1 MELVV
6 RYKEAEHWLW
16 SETFPPLSNEPWA
29 THSLHHYS
37 GHSLPCAWE
46 VWEEFQWFLPF
57 KMMILNA
64 AVFFMQC
71 VCAQVAQCHPC
82 WPRVP
87 RPVQGSHTAW
97 EENVL
102 VLETV
107 FKWKLYFLLLLI
119 YYYYYHMNNES
130 ALVPFLDLLISA
142 IFVTVHDLRTSQS
155 NVLSYPYN
163 VVF

>member
-16 SETFPPLSNEPWA
+16 SETFLPLSNEPWA

-64 AVFFMQC
+64 VVFFMQC

-82 WPRVP
+82 WHRVP
-87 RPVQGSHTAW
+87 RPVQGSGRLQC
-97 EENVL
+97 ERRM
-102 VLETV
+102 
-107 FKWKLYFLLLLI
+107 YFSCSRDCIQMKTLFFIITYLLLLLP
-119 YYYYYHMNNES
+119 YEQW
-130 ALVPFLDLLISA
+130 ISSSS
-142 IFVTVHDLRTSQS
+142 IPGSS
-155 NVLSYPYN
+155 NISNFCYSPWLENISE
-163 VVF
+163 

>member
-16 SETFPPLSNEPWA
+16 SETFLPLSNEPWA

-64 AVFFMQC
+64 VVFFMQC

-82 WPRVP
+82 WHRVP
-87 RPVQGSHTAW
+87 RPVQGSSRQQCERRMYFSCSRDCIQMKT
-97 EENVL
+97 L
-102 VLETV
+102 
-107 FKWKLYFLLLLI
+107 FFLYYF
-119 YYYYYHMNNES
+119 YHMNSES
-130 ALVPFLDLLISA
+130 AIVPFLDLLISA
-142 IFVTVHDLRTSQS
+142 IFVTVRDLRTSQS